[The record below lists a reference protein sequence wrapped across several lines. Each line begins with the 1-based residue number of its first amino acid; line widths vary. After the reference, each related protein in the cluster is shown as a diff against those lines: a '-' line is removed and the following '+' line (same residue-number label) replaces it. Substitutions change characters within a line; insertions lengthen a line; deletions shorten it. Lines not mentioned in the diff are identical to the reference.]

1 MRSYK
6 MAVYNVTKMNN
17 MFRGAVS
24 FNQPVDS
31 WDTSNATDMSHM
43 FRMAKSFNQP
53 LGKWNTAKVK
63 NFSRIFEDAVSFRQI
78 WADRLNIPSVSA
90 SVKRKSRRPSD
101 LIAGQMYKNCS
112 FELEKYDELHICY
125 VEKGCIREENES
137 VGGVI
142 IGWSCPHIG
151 FGQYVVWENKKIDS
165 ECMEG
170 DNCRAFSVAVL
181 RALRR
186 EHKTGS
192 VKYKLNF
199 KRLKRRLGLS
209 CSLENY
215 ILKECKIID

>member
-1 MRSYK
+1 

-63 NFSRIFEDAVSFRQI
+63 NFRRIFEDAVSFKQNG
-78 WADRLNIPSVSA
+78 ADSLNIPSVPA

-101 LIAGQMYKNCS
+101 VIAGQMYKNCS
-112 FELEKYDELHICY
+112 FELEKYDELH
-125 VEKGCIREENES
+125 
-137 VGGVI
+137 
-142 IGWSCPHIG
+142 G

-165 ECMEG
+165 ECMES